1 MRNLPWLLFGTLIL
15 STSGSG
21 AYPLRKDTAM
31 STQLSTQKH
40 CFGRYEIELP
50 NFMYMNSGRYSF
62 ENFDIEIVRAVRVD
76 YPSIEKDWVNYIN
89 GKIATDAASR
99 VGSKVVHK
107 NMETNPRVILE
118 YFDTSKDISTLLNGF
133 YMFSPFYLKQLPE
146 RNEWILATGAS
157 IEISRPLPS
166 DKLDAEVKRRMDAQ
180 IRDIQKI
187 AYHAYPHYEQGYC
200 LDNEYQ
206 YYPGRLE
213 KRDSYGITWSGT
225 TGSKDTSSYITI
237 DVRSLNKDE
246 QDFLDSRTSKGKL
259 LRTFFPSTTVV
270 VGGIKGELYTSH
282 DKLNPT
288 GREFQWLPSGTE
300 LGNRLKP
307 LIMIDGE
314 IDARDLPAEYRDKIS
329 CEELILWILESIKMR
344 VGGDEDILS
353 HR

>member
-1 MRNLPWLLFGTLIL
+1 MGHLSWLLL
-15 STSGSG
+15 STLVLSTTGCG
-21 AYPLRKDTAM
+21 AHSLRKDTAM
-31 STQLSTQKH
+31 NTQLPTQKY

-62 ENFDIEIVRAVRVD
+62 ENFDIEIVRAVRTD
-76 YPSIEKDWVNYIN
+76 YPTIEKDWVSYISN
-89 GKIATDAASR
+89 KVSTDVAISPGSR
-99 VGSKVVHK
+99 IINKDMK
-107 NMETNPRVILE
+107 NNPRLMLE
-118 YFDTSKDISTLLNGF
+118 YIDTSKEASKRLNAI
-133 YMFSPFYLKQLPE
+133 YMFHPYYLKSVDE
-146 RNEWILATGAS
+146 RKEWILATGRT
-157 IEISRPLPS
+157 IEIPRPQSVDGLEREL
-166 DKLDAEVKRRMDAQ
+166 KKRTDAQ

-187 AYHAYPHYEQGYC
+187 DYHAYPHYEQGYC

-206 YYPGRLE
+206 YYPGHLE

-246 QDFLDSRTSKGKL
+246 QDFLDSRTYKGKL

-282 DKLNPT
+282 DKLNST

-314 IDARDLPAEYRDKIS
+314 IDTRDLPPEYRDKIS
-329 CEELILWILESIKMR
+329 GEELILWILESIKMR

>member
-1 MRNLPWLLFGTLIL
+1 MRHLSWLFLGTLVL
-15 STSGSG
+15 STTGCGPHS
-21 AYPLRKDTAM
+21 LRKDTAM
-31 STQLSTQKH
+31 STQIPTKKH

-50 NFMYMNSGRYSF
+50 NFMYMNSGSYSF
-62 ENFDIEIVRAVRVD
+62 ENFNIEIVRAVRAD
-76 YPSIEKDWVNYIN
+76 YPTIEKDWVNYIN
-89 GKIATDAASR
+89 GKIATDAVSR
-99 VGSKVVHK
+99 AGSKVVHK

-118 YFDTSKDISTLLNGF
+118 YFDTSKDVSTLLNGF
-133 YMFSPFYLKQLPE
+133 YMFSPFYLKKLPE

-206 YYPGRLE
+206 YYLGRLE

-246 QDFLDSRTSKGKL
+246 QEFLDSRTSKGKL

-314 IDARDLPAEYRDKIS
+314 IDTRDLPPEYRDKIS
-329 CEELILWILESIKMR
+329 GEELILWILESIKMR

>member
-1 MRNLPWLLFGTLIL
+1 
-15 STSGSG
+15 
-21 AYPLRKDTAM
+21 M
-31 STQLSTQKH
+31 STQLPTQKH

-50 NFMYMNSGRYSF
+50 NFMYMNSGSYSF
-62 ENFDIEIVRAVRVD
+62 ENFNIEIVRAVRAD
-76 YPSIEKDWVNYIN
+76 YPTIEKDWINYIN
-89 GKIATDAASR
+89 EKISKDSEYNKGSR
-99 VGSKVVHK
+99 IVHK
-107 NMETNPRVILE
+107 NMDSNPKVILE
-118 YFDTSKDISTLLNGF
+118 YSNTEKNPDIGMSSLYRF
-133 YMFSPFYLKQLPE
+133 HPYYLKSVPE
-146 RNEWILATGAS
+146 RKEWILATGRT
-157 IEISRPLPS
+157 IEIPRPQS
-166 DKLDAEVKRRMDAQ
+166 ADGLDRELKDRTDAQ
-180 IRDIQKI
+180 MRDIKKI

-213 KRDSYGITWSGT
+213 KQDDYGITWRGT
-225 TGSKDTSSYITI
+225 TGHADTVSRITI
-237 DVRSLNKDE
+237 DVQSLNKDE
-246 QDFLDSRTSKGKL
+246 QSVLEDRTSKGKL

-314 IDARDLPAEYRDKIS
+314 IDTRDLPAEYRDKIS
-329 CEELILWILESIKMR
+329 GEELILWILESIKMR
-344 VGGDEDILS
+344 VGSDEDILS

>member
-1 MRNLPWLLFGTLIL
+1 MRHLSWLLLGTLVL
-15 STSGSG
+15 SATGCGPHS
-21 AYPLRKDTAM
+21 LRKDTAM
-31 STQLSTQKH
+31 STQLPTQKH

-50 NFMYMNSGRYSF
+50 NFMYMESGDYAFDS
-62 ENFDIEIVRAVRVD
+62 FDIEIVTAVKTER
-76 YPSIEKDWVNYIN
+76 PTIEKDWIGYIN
-89 GKIATDAASR
+89 NKVSTDVAISPGSR
-99 VGSKVVHK
+99 IINKDMK
-107 NMETNPRVILE
+107 NNPRVMLE
-118 YFDTSKDISTLLNGF
+118 YIDTSKETSKRLNSI
-133 YMFSPFYLKQLPE
+133 YMFHPYYLKSVPE
-146 RNEWILATGAS
+146 RKEWILATGRT
-157 IEISRPLPS
+157 IKIPRPQS
-166 DKLDAEVKRRMDAQ
+166 GDGLDRELKNRTDTQ
-180 IRDIQKI
+180 LRDIQKI
-187 AYHAYPHYEQGYC
+187 AYHPYPHYEQGYC
-200 LDNEYQ
+200 LNNEYQ

-213 KRDSYGITWSGT
+213 KRDSYLITWRGIAE
-225 TGSKDTSSYITI
+225 KKYTSSYITI
-237 DVRSLNKDE
+237 NVRSLNKDE

-314 IDARDLPAEYRDKIS
+314 IDTRDLPAEYRDKIS
-329 CEELILWILESIKMR
+329 GEELILWILESIKMR